1 MCRNSSSAHASG
13 SAAAAPLRRVSVPAR
28 ATGSADAASLALHTR
43 SPPERHPPTTDLP
56 PASRV
61 PTDPRCLSPIPRATN
76 SVARAV
82 DGSLYRL
89 RDEICLR
96 YSSASSSTNAT
107 ALTHKTHEFLR
118 SEEHTSELQS
128 LAYLVCRLLLEKK
141 NKDIK

>member
-1 MCRNSSSAHASG
+1 MNIPRGDAHGHLQRGATVVSSRIRLTAIPFFFQAEDG
-13 SAAAAPLRRVSVPAR
+13 IRDVAV
-28 ATGSADAASLALHTR
+28 TGVQTCAL
-43 SPPERHPPTTDLP
+43 PIW
-56 PASRV
+56 V

-107 ALTHKTHEFLR
+107 ALTHKTHEFL
-118 SEEHTSELQS
+118 H
-128 LAYLVCRLLLEKK
+128 YFCDGK
-141 NKDIK
+141 

>member
-1 MCRNSSSAHASG
+1 MFVSTTVVSTRI
-13 SAAAAPLRRVSVPAR
+13 RRPSTIP
-28 ATGSADAASLALHTR
+28 R

-107 ALTHKTHEFLR
+107 ALTHKTHEFL
-118 SEEHTSELQS
+118 H
-128 LAYLVCRLLLEKK
+128 YFCDGK
-141 NKDIK
+141 